1 MRYMGKDAFTL
12 SGGKKRPR
20 VHHDDFLAFVRSLPC
35 IICSRHTTGE
45 AHAAHI
51 RFANLYAGK
60 AMTGA
65 RKPDDV
71 WVVPLCVEH
80 HVFGKDAQHAG
91 FNEKAWWNSH
101 NVDPLYVAA
110 LLWLHYTHDDRIAAE
125 QVAMHA
131 RELRL

>member
-20 VHHDDFLAFVRSLPC
+20 IHHDDYLVFVRSLPC
-35 IICSRHTTGE
+35 VVCGSLTNVQ
-45 AHAAHI
+45 AAHI
-51 RFANLYAGK
+51 RYANLYAGK

-71 WVVPLCVEH
+71 WVVPLCAEH

-91 FNEKAWWNSH
+91 PSERGWWNGH
-101 NVDPLYVAA
+101 NIDPLYVAA
-110 LLWLHYTHDDRIAAE
+110 LLWVHFTHDDRIAAQ
-125 QVAMHA
+125 QVALHA